1 MELICFLTKSTHDQR
16 HLKPCHHRLDNI
28 KLDPCWKDFSFSEPP
43 GAKHTKGRG
52 KSRCGKCPKA
62 GLVIVSKRAA
72 PSAPSNPCC
81 AALWPEATQKPHRDI
96 RGSLEIL
103 RCSGRSQV
111 RTRLI
116 PHPVEVVLHP
126 RHTEGWRLGGAHGGA
141 CYLQTESA
149 CSCVCLGN
157 STLKKPPNSMG
168 MSLGG
173 SQFLPT
179 VLSLCH

>member
-28 KLDPCWKDFSFSEPP
+28 KLDPCWKDFSFSESP

-52 KSRCGKCPKA
+52 KSGCGKCPKA
-62 GLVIVSKRAA
+62 GLEIISKRAA

-103 RCSGRSQV
+103 RSSGRSQV

-116 PHPVEVVLHP
+116 PHLAGVLCFTQDTQKAGDWAVH
-126 RHTEGWRLGGAHGGA
+126 RAELATFKR
-141 CYLQTESA
+141 
-149 CSCVCLGN
+149 N
-157 STLKKPPNSMG
+157 
-168 MSLGG
+168 
-173 SQFLPT
+173 LPAAVFVWAT
-179 VLSLCH
+179 VLEKKTT